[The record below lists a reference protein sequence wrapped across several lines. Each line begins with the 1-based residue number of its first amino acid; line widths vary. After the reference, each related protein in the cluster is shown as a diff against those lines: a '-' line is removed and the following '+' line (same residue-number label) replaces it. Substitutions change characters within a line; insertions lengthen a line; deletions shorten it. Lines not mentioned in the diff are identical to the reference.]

1 MRGVCRLVWVS
12 GIYFKT
18 SQDVDVTRRGGN
30 SFLMKET
37 LRADEVTRQ
46 TGNFV
51 RQTFKTFSGARG
63 LLGQKLPWKPY
74 ALIRRRFLHEKNL
87 GIPEQFSKK
96 KIVLCRKPD
105 EVTRIDG
112 TSTGVSR
119 SLSSVGSLGS

>member
-18 SQDVDVTRRGGN
+18 SQDVDVTRRGRN

-51 RQTFKTFSGARG
+51 SQTFKTFSGARG
-63 LLGQKLPWKPY
+63 LLGQKLPWKP
-74 ALIRRRFLHEKNL
+74 
-87 GIPEQFSKK
+87 
-96 KIVLCRKPD
+96 LCPYKAQIF
-105 EVTRIDG
+105 T
-112 TSTGVSR
+112 
-119 SLSSVGSLGS
+119 